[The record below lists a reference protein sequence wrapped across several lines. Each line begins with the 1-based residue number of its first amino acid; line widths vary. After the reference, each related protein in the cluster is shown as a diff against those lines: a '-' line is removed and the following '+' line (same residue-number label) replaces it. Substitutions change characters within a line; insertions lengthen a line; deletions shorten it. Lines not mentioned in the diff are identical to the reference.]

1 MVKNYLLIAIRNL
14 VKRRMYAF
22 INILGLAVGLT
33 AVILITLFIS
43 SELSYDKFHQY
54 SDTIHRIS
62 WMSESPQTR
71 TPHPMAQA
79 MVHDFEEV
87 EAAVSLSP
95 LWGPGLT
102 KRTFALKNPE
112 TANWYE
118 EKEILGVD
126 STFFGVFSFEILRG
140 NKNEVLKN
148 VGGFLISESM
158 AKKYFGDED
167 PIGKY
172 LAIDNENQLLM
183 VEGVFKDVP
192 KNSHMHF
199 DFLISYVTLKAF
211 EEEESEYY
219 KWSDFGH
226 FNYVRLNE
234 NTDPKALESKM
245 MEWTAG
251 YLDWDQQVLDRL
263 STGNIHF
270 GLQPLTSIH
279 LKSRL
284 RWELEANGNI
294 NYIYIMSAAAI
305 FILIIASFNFMN
317 LSTAKSMERANEV
330 GVRKSLGAH
339 RKQIMWQFLGESILL
354 TTIAV
359 IISGFLVEVTLP
371 YFNALI
377 MQELVLNIFDP
388 VVFISLFASAIL
400 LGLFA
405 GLYPAIY
412 LSALKPILVLKGKF
426 LKSKDGQL
434 ARRILV
440 TLQFAI
446 SLFLIA
452 GSITIINQINYMQG
466 KSLGFDKN
474 ELIVIPMNSQELK
487 DRFEVVQTQLLNVK
501 GIKNVSA
508 ASNIPGKQ
516 FNQNPMFTKDK
527 PDQIV
532 NVSQSF
538 VDYQLLPTLG
548 IEIIEGRNFSR
559 SRPADGTN
567 TFILNESAVL
577 ALGLDFKNA
586 VGEVVILDDDLN
598 FIEGEIIGVIKDFNY
613 HSLHQPVRPLAIQ
626 LIPAYNYM
634 LIKLDTD
641 DFAATISRVESVIT
655 SIDNKG
661 VFEFDFMDDTLNHQY
676 ENENRM
682 ASVFGSFAI
691 LAIIIA
697 CLGLG
702 GLASINFSF
711 RKKEIGIKKI
721 MGASTKI
728 LIFNLLKEYTFI
740 VLISIVLSMP
750 FYWVIL
756 SNWLQNFN
764 YRITINPAVI
774 IGSGL
779 GLLLLSWITLGYLTF
794 NTVRANPINALKEE

>member
-1 MVKNYLLIAIRNL
+1 MVKNYILIAIRNL
-14 VKRRMYAF
+14 VKRRVHAL

-33 AVILITLFIS
+33 AVILISLFIS

-54 SDTIHRIS
+54 SDTIYRIS
-62 WMSESPQTR
+62 WMSGSPQTR
-71 TPHPMAQA
+71 TPHPLAQA
-79 MVHDFEEV
+79 IARDFEEV

-112 TANWYE
+112 QAEWYE

-126 STFFGVFSFEILRG
+126 STFFDVFSFEVTKG
-140 NKNEVLKN
+140 NKTEVLKN
-148 VGGFLISESM
+148 VGGILISEGM
-158 AKKYFGDED
+158 ANKYFGAEE

-172 LAIDNENQLLM
+172 LAIDNENQLMM

-192 KNSHMHF
+192 NNSHMHF
-199 DFLISYVTLKAF
+199 DFLISYVTLKTL
-211 EEEESEYY
+211 ESEESEYY
-219 KWSDFGH
+219 EWSDFGH

-234 NTDPKALESKM
+234 NTNPKILESKM
-245 MEWTAG
+245 MEWAAG
-251 YLDWDQQVLDRL
+251 YLDWDQQTLDRL

-279 LKSRL
+279 LKSQL
-284 RWELEANGNI
+284 RWELEPNGNI
-294 NYIYIMSAAAI
+294 NYIYIMTAAAI
-305 FILIIASFNFMN
+305 FILIIACFNFMN
-317 LSTAKSMERANEV
+317 LSTAKSMERASEV
-330 GVRKSLGAH
+330 GIRKSLGAQ
-339 RKQIMWQFLGESILL
+339 RKQIIWQFLGESILL
-354 TTIAV
+354 TSIAV
-359 IISGFLVEVTLP
+359 IIAGFLVEVTLP
-371 YFNALI
+371 YFNNLI
-377 MQELVLNIFDP
+377 KQELVLLIFDP
-388 VVFISLFASAIL
+388 VVFVSLFASAIL
-400 LGLFA
+400 LGLLS

-426 LKSKDGQL
+426 FKSKDGQL
-434 ARRILV
+434 ARKILV

-446 SLFLIA
+446 SMFLIA

-466 KSLGFDKN
+466 KNLGFDKS
-474 ELIVIPMNSQELK
+474 ELIVIPMNSREIK
-487 DRFEVVQTQLLNVK
+487 DRFEVVQTQLLNVE

-516 FNQNPMFTKDK
+516 FNQNPMFTKDN
-527 PDQIV
+527 PEQIV

-538 VDYQLLPTLG
+538 VDYELLETLG
-548 IEIIEGRNFSR
+548 IKLIEGRNFSK
-559 SRPADGTN
+559 SRPSDATN
-567 TFILNESAVL
+567 SFILNESAVL
-577 ALGLDFKNA
+577 ALGFENA
-586 VGEVVILDDDLN
+586 VGEVVILDDDSDI
-598 FIEGEIIGVIKDFNY
+598 IEGEVIGVIEDFNY
-613 HSLHQPVRPLAIQ
+613 NSLHQAVRPLAIQ

-641 DFAATISRVESVIT
+641 DFAATIVMVESVIT
-655 SIDNKG
+655 SIDNKV
-661 VFEFDFMDDTLNHQY
+661 VFEFDFMDDSLNLQY
-676 ENENRM
+676 ANENRM
-682 ASVFGSFAI
+682 ASVFGGFAI

-728 LIFNLLKEYTFI
+728 LIYNLLKENTII

-750 FYWVIL
+750 FYWVII

-764 YRITINPAVI
+764 YRITINPAI
-774 IGSGL
+774 FLGSGI
-779 GLLLLSWITLGYLTF
+779 GLLLMSWITLGYLTF
-794 NTVRANPINALKEE
+794 KTVRANPINALKEE